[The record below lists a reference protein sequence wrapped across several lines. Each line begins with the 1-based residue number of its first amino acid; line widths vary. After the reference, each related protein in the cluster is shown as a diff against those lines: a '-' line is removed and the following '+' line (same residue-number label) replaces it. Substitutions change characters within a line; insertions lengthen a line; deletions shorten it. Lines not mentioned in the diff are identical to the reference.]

1 MGCVGVAGIEGLR
14 QAVSRVAV
22 VVFVESQASTVIVE
36 SRLDVSTVM
45 RIDNLTLRAVLQFDF
60 DSIVVALVYVLAQ
73 ARVALREQ
81 DLRQF
86 VHGVG

>member
-36 SRLDVSTVM
+36 GRLDVSTVM

-81 DLRQF
+81 DLRLF

>member
-36 SRLDVSTVM
+36 GRLDVSTVM

>member
-36 SRLDVSTVM
+36 GRLDVSTVM

-86 VHGVG
+86 VHGVE

>member
-1 MGCVGVAGIEGLR
+1 MGCVGVAGIQSLR

-36 SRLDVSTVM
+36 GRLDVSTVM

>member
-36 SRLDVSTVM
+36 GRLDVSTVM
-45 RIDNLTLRAVLQFDF
+45 RIDYLTLRAVLQFDF

-73 ARVALREQ
+73 AHVALREQ

>member
-36 SRLDVSTVM
+36 GRLDVSTVM

-86 VHGVG
+86 VHRVG

>member
-73 ARVALREQ
+73 AHVALREQ

>member
-22 VVFVESQASTVIVE
+22 IVFVESQASTVIVE
-36 SRLDVSTVM
+36 GRLDVRTVM
-45 RIDNLTLRAVLQFDF
+45 RMDNLALRTVLQFDF
-60 DSIVVALVYVLAQ
+60 DSVVVALVYVLAQ

>member
-36 SRLDVSTVM
+36 GRLDVSTVM

-60 DSIVVALVYVLAQ
+60 DSIVVTLVYVLAQ

>member
-1 MGCVGVAGIEGLR
+1 MGCVGVAGIQSLR
-14 QAVSRVAV
+14 QAVARVAI

-36 SRLDVSTVM
+36 GRLDVSTVM

>member
-1 MGCVGVAGIEGLR
+1 MGCVGVAGIESLR

-22 VVFVESQASTVIVE
+22 VVFVESQASTVVVE
-36 SRLDVSTVM
+36 GRLDVRTVM
-45 RIDNLTLRAVLQFDF
+45 RIDNLTLRTVLQLDF
-60 DSIVVALVYVLAQ
+60 DSVVVALVYVLAQ

>member
-14 QAVSRVAV
+14 QAVSRGAV

-36 SRLDVSTVM
+36 GRLDVSTVM

-60 DSIVVALVYVLAQ
+60 DSIVVTLVYVLAQ

>member
-36 SRLDVSTVM
+36 GRLDVRTVM

>member
-36 SRLDVSTVM
+36 GRLDVSTVM

-73 ARVALREQ
+73 AHVALREQ

>member
-1 MGCVGVAGIEGLR
+1 MGCVGVAGIQSLR

-36 SRLDVSTVM
+36 GRLDVSTVM

-73 ARVALREQ
+73 AHVALREQ

>member
-1 MGCVGVAGIEGLR
+1 MGCVGVAGIESLR

-36 SRLDVSTVM
+36 GRLDVRTVM
-45 RIDNLTLRAVLQFDF
+45 RIDNLALRTVLEFDF
-60 DSIVVALVYVLAQ
+60 DSVVVALVYVLAQ